1 MSRIDDTI
9 QARIEKRNI
18 LDERG
23 VLAHPYSFD
32 KKQMIA
38 DCLEK
43 VALFDKE
50 DKEKN
55 LEERKVKTAGRLMAL
70 RTHGKVAFAD
80 LKDQSGLIQIIL
92 RVQEIG
98 QEKFDL
104 LTAIDTGDFLGV
116 EGDAVLSRTAEPSIM
131 VKDFEYLGKSLR
143 PMPSS
148 FNAAKDKEVRFRK
161 RYVDLL
167 INDEARKVMN
177 ARWTILRE
185 IRNYLQNEHN
195 FTEVETPVLQELYG
209 GTNAKP
215 FTTHMNAL
223 DHDYYLRLAPELYLK
238 RLVVAGYEK
247 VFEIARNFRNEG
259 IDQTH
264 QPEFTMIEWYESYAD
279 YHRMMDVAED
289 MIRHV
294 AKVLHGNTKV
304 NILEQE
310 IDLGKKWDRISMA
323 EAIKKYL
330 DIDLEQTTD
339 EQLAQIMEENNLD
352 LIGEFSRGKAIFAIF
367 DKLVPDN
374 LIQPTWIIDY
384 PKEVSPLAKL
394 HRDNPD
400 LVERFEGYICGKEV
414 GDGWSELVDPVEQR
428 RRFEEEQRR
437 MRAGDDEAH
446 PVDEDFIEAMEYGL
460 PPLGGIGIGIDRLVM
475 FLTNTWS
482 IREVI
487 SFPTLKPK
495 NQVVQ
500 EKTKSSKVDSPK
512 ETKVE
517 IKVTEE
523 VKDLPS
529 REEAEALLEKYI
541 ENEALRRHCRMVA
554 TAMEAYAKA
563 LDQDAELWYQ
573 TGLLH
578 DLDWEK
584 YPDEHPNRAISE
596 LLNDY
601 PQVLKDAV
609 AAHAPARTG
618 KEAETLLDRYLF
630 ACDELSGLMNAVS
643 LMRPNGFS
651 DMKVKSVKKKIKDK
665 SFAANVSRDDI
676 NKGFEL
682 IEKEVEDH
690 VQFLIDVF
698 KNF

>member
-18 LDERG
+18 LDEQG
-23 VLAHPYSFD
+23 ILVHPYSFD

-50 DKEKN
+50 DQEKN
-55 LEERKVKTAGRLMAL
+55 LEARKVKTAGRLMAL

-116 EGDAVLSRTAEPSIM
+116 EGEAVLSRTDEPSIM

-148 FNAAKDKEVRFRK
+148 FNAAKDKDVRFRK

-223 DHDYYLRLAPELYLK
+223 DHDYYLRVAPELYLK

-294 AKVLHGNTKV
+294 AKVLHGNSKV

-330 DIDLEQTTD
+330 DIDLEQTSD
-339 EQLAQIMEENNLD
+339 EQLAQIMEDNNLD

-495 NQVVQ
+495 NQIVQ
-500 EKTKSSKVDSPK
+500 EKTASNQENSPK

-517 IKVTEE
+517 IKATEE

-529 REEAEALLEKYI
+529 REEAEALLEEYI
-541 ENEALRRHCRMVA
+541 ENEALRHHCLMVA
-554 TAMEAYAKA
+554 TAMEAYAKS
-563 LDQDAELWYQ
+563 LGEDAELWYQ

-618 KEAETLLDRYLF
+618 KEAVTLLDRYLF

-682 IEKEVEDH
+682 IEKEVEH
-690 VQFLIDVF
+690 HIQFLIDVF
-698 KNF
+698 KNL

>member
-9 QARIEKRNI
+9 QARKEKRAMLN
-18 LDERG
+18 EKG
-23 VLAHPYSFD
+23 VLVHPYSFD
-32 KKQMIA
+32 KKNTIEE
-38 DCLEK
+38 CLAK
-43 VALFDKE
+43 VELFNAE
-50 DKEKN
+50 NAEEN
-55 LEERKVKTAGRLMAL
+55 LEERQVKTAGRIMAL
-70 RTHGKVAFAD
+70 RTHGRVAFMD
-80 LKDQSGLIQIIL
+80 LKDQSGSMQLIL
-92 RVQEIG
+92 RLQEVG

-104 LTAIDTGDFLGV
+104 LTAIDTGDFFGV
-116 EGDAVLSRTAEPSIM
+116 EGVVMRSRTNEPSIM
-131 VKDFEYLGKSLR
+131 VANFEYLGKSLR

-185 IRNYLQNEHN
+185 IRNYLQSEHQ
-195 FTEVETPVLQELYG
+195 FIEVETPVLQELYG

-223 DHDYYLRLAPELYLK
+223 DHDYYLRVAPELYLK

-259 IDQTH
+259 IDQSH

-294 AKVLHGNTKV
+294 AKVLHGGTKV

-310 IDLGKKWDRISMA
+310 IDLGKKWDRITMIDA
-323 EAIKKYL
+323 VKKYL
-330 DIDLEQTTD
+330 DIDLNETND
-339 EQLAQIMEENNLD
+339 ERLAELLEENKID
-352 LIGEFSRGKAIFAIF
+352 IIGEFSRGKAIFALF
-367 DKLVPDN
+367 DKLVPDH

-400 LVERFEGYICGKEV
+400 MVERFEGYICGKEV

-446 PVDEDFIEAMEYGL
+446 PVDEDFIESMEYGL

-487 SFPTLKPK
+487 AFPTLRPK
-495 NQVVQ
+495 QKA
-500 EKTKSSKVDSPK
+500 EE
-512 ETKVE
+512 ET
-517 IKVTEE
+517 
-523 VKDLPS
+523 
-529 REEAEALLEKYI
+529 
-541 ENEALRRHCRMVA
+541 
-554 TAMEAYAKA
+554 
-563 LDQDAELWYQ
+563 
-573 TGLLH
+573 
-578 DLDWEK
+578 
-584 YPDEHPNRAISE
+584 
-596 LLNDY
+596 
-601 PQVLKDAV
+601 
-609 AAHAPARTG
+609 
-618 KEAETLLDRYLF
+618 
-630 ACDELSGLMNAVS
+630 NA
-643 LMRPNGFS
+643 
-651 DMKVKSVKKKIKDK
+651 
-665 SFAANVSRDDI
+665 
-676 NKGFEL
+676 
-682 IEKEVEDH
+682 
-690 VQFLIDVF
+690 
-698 KNF
+698 